1 MFPVRK
7 ANVLF
12 SFYSLLIYMTWNPAP
27 CLPNQKTWS
36 GHRQN
41 SHKHNPVI
49 YKISTPFQIV
59 YCMYWITLVHAQDGR
74 FFNRL
79 HLLLAV
85 CSVIRFCQSQHAFI
99 GKPLHKNTA
108 KRQILNTGKRP
119 TKLEC
124 CQRSGTVVLYS
135 IAAATIKCHSFTV
148 TASLEHNTLHQF
160 LIIWVIKVCLPSER
174 KAP

>member
-1 MFPVRK
+1 MLEAPWVFPVLK
-7 ANVLF
+7 ANILF
-12 SFYSLLIYMTWNPAP
+12 SFYSLLVYMTWNQAP
-27 CLPNQKTWS
+27 CRTNQNTWS

-41 SHKHNPVI
+41 PPKHN
-49 YKISTPFQIV
+49 V

-74 FFNRL
+74 NFNRL
-79 HLLLAV
+79 HILLAV

-108 KRQILNTGKRP
+108 KRHILNTGKRP

-135 IAAATIKCHSFTV
+135 IAAVTIKCHSFTV